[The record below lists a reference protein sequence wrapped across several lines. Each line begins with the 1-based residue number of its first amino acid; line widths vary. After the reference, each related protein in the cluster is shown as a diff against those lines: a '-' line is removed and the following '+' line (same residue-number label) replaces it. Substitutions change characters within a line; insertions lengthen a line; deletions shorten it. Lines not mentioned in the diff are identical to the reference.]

1 MSTLYIRLL
10 SRAAAERLDDIGQLV
25 CAFALVTDGGAIV
38 REGDAAL
45 DDLGPVI
52 GQAQQV
58 TMLLAASDVTLLR
71 IRVPPL
77 SSSRLRAALPNL
89 LEEKLMSDPVDCA
102 IVAGPAGADGLRSVA
117 VVQRAWLEQ
126 LVGSLS
132 RLGARNIKAL
142 PTQLCVAHQDGVV
155 TAAIAERS
163 TDLDLVIR
171 LGADEGIGI
180 AILPDQAESAV
191 QEAVQTLCAV
201 VPQAPIALYVAPSS
215 MAAYQAVLDSAV
227 LHERI
232 SLFADNWLRWITS
245 AREVTLNLMNGLGVA
260 AGGGLNWRPWR
271 WAIGLGVVALLLNV
285 VALNVDWLR
294 MKREANALQT
304 GMILVYKTAFPK
316 ETAIIDPIV
325 QMRQKIA
332 VGQRASG
339 QAAPDDFSSMLIAF
353 TTAWSSVMQGGQS
366 LMIAGIEYHDRG
378 LLIKLK
384 PDAAPPLDQIK
395 AALAQQQ
402 LSLSQQNA
410 GVWQIR
416 STR

>member
-1 MSTLYIRLL
+1 MKLK
-10 SRAAAERLDDIGQLV
+10 D
-25 CAFALVTDGGAIV
+25 
-38 REGDAAL
+38 
-45 DDLGPVI
+45 
-52 GQAQQV
+52 
-58 TMLLAASDVTLLR
+58 LLATPFVLPR
-71 IRVPPL
+71 IP
-77 SSSRLRAALPNL
+77 
-89 LEEKLMSDPVDCA
+89 K
-102 IVAGPAGADGLRSVA
+102 
-117 VVQRAWLEQ
+117 
-126 LVGSLS
+126 
-132 RLGARNIKAL
+132 
-142 PTQLCVAHQDGVV
+142 
-155 TAAIAERS
+155 
-163 TDLDLVIR
+163 
-171 LGADEGIGI
+171 
-180 AILPDQAESAV
+180 
-191 QEAVQTLCAV
+191 
-201 VPQAPIALYVAPSS
+201 
-215 MAAYQAVLDSAV
+215 
-227 LHERI
+227 
-232 SLFADNWLRWITS
+232 
-245 AREVTLNLMNGLGVA
+245 
-260 AGGGLNWRPWR
+260 
-271 WAIGLGVVALLLNV
+271 VVALLLNV